1 MPNTFN
7 ITNKKTTTLLNRQI
21 TKCQRIAVLEL
32 APRLNAVFW
41 RCNSVEGH
49 GILWGSRSL
58 NVLIW
63 LYQKYTH
70 NLPRLSKY
78 VNFIKRTNPLT
89 QWSKYGAL
97 LSHGRYLRSPQWNNG
112 SIGDKIKGLYVD
124 FNESILIFNDI
135 FYATC
140 FLILTLYLCRSLSN
154 FSAQRHV

>member
-7 ITNKKTTTLLNRQI
+7 ITNKNTTTLLNRQI

-58 NVLIW
+58 NVLIHIICRDCRSMLILLRELTHW
-63 LYQKYTH
+63 PSEASTELY
-70 NLPRLSKY
+70 S
-78 VNFIKRTNPLT
+78 
-89 QWSKYGAL
+89 
-97 LSHGRYLRSPQWNNG
+97 SHGRYLRSPQWNNG

-140 FLILTLYLCRSLSN
+140 FLILTLYLLCRSLSN